1 MARHQPASVIHNE
14 LDNPDPEAKVAVP
27 VIADTIIVRFRRSIQ
42 KKEMDFEN
50 RGMGLVRL
58 LAWVL
63 YYFIV

>member
-1 MARHQPASVIHNE
+1 MARYQPASVIHNE
-14 LDNPDPEAKVAVP
+14 LDTPEPEAKAAVP

-42 KKEMDFEN
+42 KKAMGFEN

-58 LAWVL
+58 LPRVL